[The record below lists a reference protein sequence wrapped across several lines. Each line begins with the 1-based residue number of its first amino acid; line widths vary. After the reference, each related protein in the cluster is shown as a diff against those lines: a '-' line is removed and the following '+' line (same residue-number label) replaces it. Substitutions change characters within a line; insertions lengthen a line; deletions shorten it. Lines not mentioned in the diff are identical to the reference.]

1 MARATVL
8 DEPDDLIRAIGD
20 PHQIREDLRIFGDN
34 SRGFAAAYEE
44 ILREYPKCWVAFYDG
59 AVRAHGST
67 LEDVLRAIDDAGWSR
82 QHVCVGYMDPEP
94 STLIL

>member
-1 MARATVL
+1 MARATVF
-8 DEPDDLIRAIGD
+8 EPDDLIRAIGD
-20 PHQIREDLRIFGDN
+20 PHQVREDLRIFGDN

-44 ILREYPKCWVAFYDG
+44 ILREYPQCWVAFYDG
-59 AVRAHGST
+59 AVRAHGSI
-67 LEDVLRAIDDAGWSR
+67 LEDVLKAIDDAGWSR